1 MKNSLRPSSLLS
13 RHVRL
18 GFTGALLA
26 ASLASHV
33 AAANDSILPDGS
45 FEKAN
50 SSGEWP
56 AGWGRAKN
64 ATWESEPGNY
74 FLRLASPAPGTHVS
88 LYHKVDLPPGL
99 AMLELSFRARVSEL
113 QVGEKNWY
121 DARIILNF
129 TDVTGKVTNGA
140 GFPYFSR
147 DTDGWQVYVRQIKVP
162 PGAVKL
168 EFMPS
173 IFRAKS
179 GVFDLDDIVLKPAAT
194 AAK

>member
-1 MKNSLRPSSLLS
+1 MKNSFRSSLRLL
-13 RHVRL
+13 RHARFGL
-18 GFTGALLA
+18 AGALIA
-26 ASLASHV
+26 ASLASP
-33 AAANDSILPDGS
+33 AALANDSILPDGS

-56 AGWGRAKN
+56 VGWGRAKN
-64 ATWESEPGNY
+64 VTWESEPGNY

-99 AMLELSFRARVSEL
+99 TLLELSFRARVSEL

-129 TDVTGKVTNGA
+129 TDASGKVTNGA

-147 DTDGWQVYVRQIKVP
+147 DTDGWQVVVRQIKVP

-179 GVFDLDDIVLKPAAT
+179 GVFDLDDLVLKPAA
-194 AAK
+194 AAQ

>member
-1 MKNSLRPSSLLS
+1 MNLLFSFSSFRSPARLL
-13 RHVRL
+13 L
-18 GFTGALLA
+18 ALL
-26 ASLASHV
+26 LASWL
-33 AAANDSILPDGS
+33 AAGSATANDSILPDGS

-56 AGWGRAKN
+56 LGWGRAKN
-64 ATWESEPGNY
+64 VTWESEPGNY
-74 FLRLASPAPGTHVS
+74 FVRLTSPAPGTHVS
-88 LYHKVDLPPGL
+88 LYQKVDLPPGL
-99 AMLELSFRARVSEL
+99 TLLELSFRARVSEL

-129 TDVTGKVTNGA
+129 TDASGKVTNGA

-147 DTDGWQVYVRQIKVP
+147 DTGGWQVYVRQIKVP

-179 GVFDLDDIVLKPAAT
+179 GVFDIDDLVLKPVA